1 MKEAVMSIILIF
13 IFTST
18 VFGMSAITTENGC
31 ACLSETWL
39 DDMIQFVASKDKKNF
54 ESYVKANKCIILKSG
69 LKVTVT
75 KSPGMFGGKVEFVYN
90 GIKFWA
96 TRESLTNYSAE

>member
-1 MKEAVMSIILIF
+1 MKKAVMSIIF
-13 IFTST
+13 IFVFTPT
-18 VFGMSAITTENGC
+18 VFGMSATTVENGC

-39 DDMIQFVASKDKKNF
+39 NDMTQFVISKDMKSF
-54 ESYVKANKCIILKSG
+54 EAYVKTNKCIILKSG